1 MAARLPIPA
10 RLRAVRRGARLRA
23 PDGMV
28 RLGRVAAAISS
39 GARALGGGRVAGVV
53 RPTGWLLA
61 IAGGVLLLAGVLL
74 HWAELAIIGVAA
86 LVVLLLALP
95 WLVGR
100 TRVRVEVVLD
110 PDRVVAGRSVIAS
123 LTVTNLAAARMRSLL
138 LDLPIGA
145 SLQRYDLPGLAAGE
159 THEETFTIRTQRRGV
174 IAVGPA
180 TTRRGDPLGLASRD
194 LRWTPV
200 QEILVR
206 PPMVPLEAL
215 GGGLLRDLEGVSTES
230 VSQADLAFHALREY
244 VPGDDLRHV
253 HWRSSAK
260 LGGIDGGAGLLV
272 RQYLDTR
279 RSHATLVVDDD
290 RASWGSDDDF
300 ETAMEVTASVV
311 VRALLDEFQTTV
323 VCGEHAGEGQRA
335 LDTVCRAGFGAQG
348 LVPAARAAAQAAHDT
363 SLLFLLG
370 GVGTSVETFRRA
382 AASFEPEV
390 RRIAIRVEA
399 GITSTI
405 SAAGDLTI
413 LHLSSRDDLAA
424 LLRWSLT

>member
-1 MAARLPIPA
+1 VL
-10 RLRAVRRGARLRA
+10 
-23 PDGMV
+23 
-28 RLGRVAAAISS
+28 
-39 GARALGGGRVAGVV
+39 GVV
-53 RPTGWLLA
+53 RPVGWLVGV
-61 IAGGVLLLAGVLL
+61 AGVVLLLAGVLL

-123 LTVTNLAAARMRSLL
+123 LTVTNLASARMRSLL

-174 IAVGPA
+174 IPVGPA

-260 LGGIDGGAGLLV
+260 LGGTDGGGLLV

-290 RASWGSDDDF
+290 RAAWGSDDDF

-323 VCGEHAGEGQRA
+323 VCGDHAGEGQRA
-335 LDTVCRAGFGAQG
+335 LDTVCRAGFGSHG
-348 LVPAARAAAQAAHDT
+348 LVPAARAASQAASDT

-370 GVGTSVETFRRA
+370 GTGTSVETFRRA

-390 RRIAIRVEA
+390 RRIAIRVEP
-399 GITSTI
+399 GITSTV

-413 LHLSSRDDLAA
+413 LHLPSRDDLAA